1 MAKDRWE
8 ILRSYEES
16 TGGTKADL
24 VLKVF
29 ALPMGSFIPLA
40 NNRENEAALPAEE
53 QNDSSLKYEP
63 ILNQILKVPTT
74 KNSNCTSFF

>member
-1 MAKDRWE
+1 M
-8 ILRSYEES
+8 
-16 TGGTKADL
+16 
-24 VLKVF
+24 
-29 ALPMGSFIPLA
+29 A

>member
-1 MAKDRWE
+1 
-8 ILRSYEES
+8 
-16 TGGTKADL
+16 
-24 VLKVF
+24 
-29 ALPMGSFIPLA
+29 MGSFIPLA

-74 KNSNCTSFF
+74 KTQIVPVFFRMQTFRGQNLGKRECSSFNEENTLQIFC